1 MTTETILYVNLTT
14 RSRLDPFVRNGRSD
28 GVPRMYARFQVHET
42 EIGEELQVRM
52 HIRS

>member
-28 GVPRMYARFQVHET
+28 GVPRMCPRFHVHET
-42 EIGEELQVRM
+42 QIGEELQVRM
-52 HIRS
+52 HILS